1 MKNHILNF
9 DLSQFV
15 LFFCFWIFDIF
26 DIFPNSNFDLLAE
39 TKVNNETAIFF
50 RKINPNFGKLRR
62 QGRVFKQDQMLKLRG
77 HKLDNFSNGLLSEK
91 WLLLHWHHFEDS
103 HEKKKSLTRL
113 IMFMSFVLVRTL
125 INLSHIFPTTVK
137 SDSRKWPWKIFTIFI
152 LFTSL
157 LLVSSSFQVLKTFW
171 KFLVVRNVLWILN
184 ESELMKNPRCLF
196 LRW

>member
-1 MKNHILNF
+1 M
-9 DLSQFV
+9 SQFVLFV

-50 RKINPNFGKLRR
+50 RKINPKFGKLRR

-103 HEKKKSLTRL
+103 HEKKKFDKVDHVHEFCTCANFNQFVTYFPNNREIWFTKMAMKNIHDFHSFYFASTRL
-113 IMFMSFVLVRTL
+113 
-125 INLSHIFPTTVK
+125 
-137 SDSRKWPWKIFTIFI
+137 
-152 LFTSL
+152 LFFSGFENRL
-157 LLVSSSFQVLKTFW
+157 ETFW
-171 KFLVVRNVLWILN
+171 SSGMYFGSSMSRN
-184 ESELMKNPRCLF
+184 
-196 LRW
+196 